1 MTDFYSQ
8 GNLTPSKRTVKYV
21 TKIDALLEKPHAS
34 PLFSPRLEDALAS
47 LASARTPRSRKTPH
61 RRLVSQEDGLSGI
74 QEAHANDSYELLD
87 STQVEEG
94 GRATVDTKAEGSSY
108 LGASANGVN
117 LLLGVGVLSL
127 PYALKCAGWYTG
139 VGLLF
144 FLTIVTNHTG
154 KLIGKM
160 MDKDAENIRSFGD
173 IGFVAFGP
181 LGQYVITVTFFLELF
196 SACGMYLILTGD
208 NLHTLFPQ
216 RSQYFW
222 TVVGAAIMVP
232 TALTSKLSFLS
243 YFSVV
248 GTFASTFLCLSVI
261 YLGFVLKKDSDY
273 GGGSYIDPSHTDK
286 FTDLNSAPFSIGLVM
301 VGFAGHACFP
311 SIKLSLS
318 NQKDYNAV
326 LNTSYLVCF
335 TFYTSIAILGYLM
348 YGVNVDEEITFN
360 IMNSVKGKSVSQIS
374 KSVANLATWLVAVN
388 PCTKFGLTMN
398 PVALLVEESL
408 CIVRQD
414 DDDDYDGKSRICQNL
429 RSFGIRI
436 VLSVSVFFVAVY
448 IPYFADVVAFIG
460 AFCSCFVSLVFPC
473 AAYLQIFKKEIN
485 WLEFF
490 VNAVFVMTGVICCIW
505 GTLAVFFF
513 KSNK

>member
-1 MTDFYSQ
+1 M
-8 GNLTPSKRTVKYV
+8 
-21 TKIDALLEKPHAS
+21 
-34 PLFSPRLEDALAS
+34 
-47 LASARTPRSRKTPH
+47 
-61 RRLVSQEDGLSGI
+61 QEDGLSGT
-74 QEAHANDSYELLD
+74 QGGHANDSYELLD
-87 STQVEEG
+87 STQVEAG
-94 GRATVDTKAEGSSY
+94 GRATVDVKAEGSSY
-108 LGASANGVN
+108 LGASVNGVN

-144 FLTIVTNHTG
+144 LTIVTNHTG

-173 IGFVAFGP
+173 IGLVAFGP
-181 LGQYVITVTFFLELF
+181 LGQYVITITFFLELF

-222 TVVGAAIMVP
+222 TVVGAAIMIP

-273 GGGSYIDPSHTDK
+273 GGGSYIDPSHTDR

-318 NQKDYNAV
+318 NQEDYNAV

-360 IMNSVKGKSVSQIS
+360 IMNSVKGKVS
-374 KSVANLATWLVAVN
+374 KSNFEVGSQSSNLA
-388 PCTKFGLTMN
+388 GRS
-398 PVALLVEESL
+398 ESMYE
-408 CIVRQD
+408 VRAD
-414 DDDDYDGKSRICQNL
+414 DESC
-429 RSFGIRI
+429 
-436 VLSVSVFFVAVY
+436 
-448 IPYFADVVAFIG
+448 
-460 AFCSCFVSLVFPC
+460 CSAC
-473 AAYLQIFKKEIN
+473 
-485 WLEFF
+485 
-490 VNAVFVMTGVICCIW
+490 
-505 GTLAVFFF
+505 
-513 KSNK
+513 